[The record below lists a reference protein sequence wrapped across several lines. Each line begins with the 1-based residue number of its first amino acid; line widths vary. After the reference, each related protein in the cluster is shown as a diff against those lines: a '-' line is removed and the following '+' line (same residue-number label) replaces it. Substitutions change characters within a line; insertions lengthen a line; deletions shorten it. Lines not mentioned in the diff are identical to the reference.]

1 MATLDPAVPSDQIP
15 SREDLLQRARD
26 LVPVL
31 RMRAHQAELDR
42 RLPDA
47 THRAF
52 VDAGFYRIFQPR
64 RWGGYEMDYTTSIDI
79 AAELGRGCGSSAW
92 IFTNLVQQNLVNA
105 MKEPRAQE
113 EQWADDADALTSSA
127 FAAPDATIRRVD
139 GGFVV
144 DGVWRFSSGIDFASA
159 VNIQLF
165 LRPDDGP
172 AEHRF
177 ALVYKADY
185 EVIDDWYVTGL
196 SATGSRA
203 LKLDE
208 VFIPDYRTLSSLQ
221 VAGGPT
227 PGSAVSDS
235 LLYQMPFWGV
245 ASRLFTS
252 PLIGIARGALE
263 LIEDDIAGRVA
274 TSGLR
279 LAEQPIVHL
288 RLAEAGGEIDAAWAL
303 ALGDCVTALAMTEA
317 GHVTTAAERARWR
330 RNAAYA
336 GLMCVRAVD
345 RIYDLAGMRAMA
357 TGSHIQRAWRDVHAG
372 ASQTGIVWD
381 MQAGAFGRARF
392 GLPLSDPR
400 A

>member
-1 MATLDPAVPSDQIP
+1 MTTPDRAPSSTTIP
-15 SREDLLQRARD
+15 NREDLLQRARD

-31 RMRAHQAELDR
+31 RERAHQAELDR
-42 RLPDA
+42 RIPEA
-47 THRAF
+47 TQHAL
-52 VDAGFYRIFQPR
+52 VDAGLYRIFVPA

-92 IFTNLVQQNLVNA
+92 IFTNLAQQSLVNG
-105 MKEPRAQE
+105 MKDPRAQE
-113 EQWADDADALTSSA
+113 ELWADDADALVSSA

-144 DGVWRFSSGIDFASA
+144 DGIWRFSSGIDFATA

-165 LRPDDGP
+165 LRPEDGP

-177 ALVYKADY
+177 ALVYRSDY
-185 EVIDDWYVTGL
+185 EVIDDWFVTGL
-196 SATGSRA
+196 AATGSRS
-203 LKLDE
+203 LRLNE
-208 VFIPDYRTLSSLQ
+208 VFIPDYRTISSLQ
-221 VAGGPT
+221 VGGGPT
-227 PGSAVSDS
+227 PGSAVSDNA
-235 LLYQMPFWGV
+235 LYRMPFWGI
-245 ASRLFTS
+245 ASRLFSS

-263 LIEDDIAGRVA
+263 LVEDDIASRVA
-274 TSGLR
+274 ASGLR

-288 RLAEAGGEIDAAWAL
+288 RLAEAGGEINAAWAL
-303 ALGDCVTALAMTEA
+303 ALSDCVTARRMTEA
-317 GHVTTAAERARWR
+317 GIIPSVAERAGWR

-345 RIYDLAGMRAMA
+345 RIYDLAGMRAMEP
-357 TGSHIQRAWRDVHAG
+357 GSHIQRAWRDVHAG

-381 MQAGAFGRARF
+381 MQAGLYGRARF
-392 GLPLSDPR
+392 GLPLGDPR